1 MQTLGISTSDP
12 TSENR
17 IKSLLWPSI
26 RNATD
31 MDYLGTQ
38 GYWVCAVVAALSL
51 AVNVMQGHSVVGV
64 FVFLFFYL
72 GGVGVRERS
81 RFAAAIVL
89 LMYFAELLVGV
100 PSIGRIVILGL
111 LLSNVRATW
120 LAAGWQPDSAEAIL
134 PPRLNDTLGDKFA
147 DRLPAILWPKVRIPY
162 YIYSVG
168 FLALVVVGLIAVV
181 RHRNDPHTAS
191 SYSSRND
198 LFSLSGGPPN
208 PYRGFR
214 DQALSSEREDLGL
227 PIPRTP
233 TQPWGVV
240 MDWGMTDGTA
250 TVVAFSDDTANVYL
264 STGVVVG
271 GGAHQGP
278 VLKAVDSLMAV
289 AAASQP
295 QFHATTTYPLPPAGQ
310 VNFYLLT
317 DSGIFSATAS
327 QHDLSTHRHP
337 LSQLADAGQNI
348 INEYDKLH
356 SIPTH

>member
-1 MQTLGISTSDP
+1 MQTLGISTSNP
-12 TSENR
+12 ASESR

-51 AVNVMQGHSVVGV
+51 VVNVMQGYSVVGV

-81 RFAAAIVL
+81 RFAATIVL

-147 DRLPAILWPKVRIPY
+147 DRLPAILWPKLRIPY

-168 FLALVVVGLIAVV
+168 FLALVVVGLTVTALH
-181 RHRNDPHTAS
+181 RHDPRFASAYSPRNTP
-191 SYSSRND
+191 
-198 LFSLSGGPPN
+198 FSLSGKRPN
-208 PYRGFR
+208 PYRAFR
-214 DQALSSEREDLGL
+214 DQALHSERENLGL
-227 PIPRTP
+227 PIPRTLG
-233 TQPWGVV
+233 QPWGVV
-240 MDWGMTDGTA
+240 IDWSMTDGTA
-250 TVVAFSDDTANVYL
+250 TLVAFADDTANVYL

-271 GGAHQGP
+271 GGAHRGP
-278 VLKAVDSLMAV
+278 ILNGVDSLMAV
-289 AAASQP
+289 AAAAQP
-295 QFHATTTYPLPPAGQ
+295 KFHIVTAYPLPPVGQ

-317 DSGIFSATAS
+317 DSGIFAATAS
-327 QHDLSTHRHP
+327 QRDLSTHRHP